1 MEDNKITFVNEDG
14 EQEEFFVVEETKI
27 NGISYLL
34 VCEDM
39 SDETDAYILKDVSD
53 PSDLEAT
60 YEFVEDDD
68 EINAVADIFAE
79 LLEDED
85 LI

>member
-1 MEDNKITFVNEDG
+1 MDENKITFTNEFG
-14 EQEEFFVVEETKI
+14 ETEELFVVEETKL

-34 VCEDM
+34 VCESMD
-39 SDETDAYILKDVSD
+39 DETDAYIMKDISAQED
-53 PSDLEAT
+53 MEAI
-60 YEFVEDDD
+60 YEFVEED
-68 EINAVADIFAE
+68 EELKVVSDLFAK